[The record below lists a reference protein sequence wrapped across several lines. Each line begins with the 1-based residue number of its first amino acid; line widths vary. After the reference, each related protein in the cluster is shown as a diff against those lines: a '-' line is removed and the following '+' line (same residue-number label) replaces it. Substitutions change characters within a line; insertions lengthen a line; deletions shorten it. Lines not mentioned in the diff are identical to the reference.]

1 MNIKS
6 NLKEYEVIIEE
17 DFNFI
22 HQLIQEDNIL
32 LVIDKNVYEIYYDKL
47 FKDIEEDKIYI
58 VEAIE
63 QNKTIE
69 TALKICERMTSI
81 PAKRNSH
88 LISIGGGII
97 QDLTGFAANI
107 LYRGVMW
114 TFVPTTLLAACDSC
128 IGGKTSLNYLQYKNL
143 LGTFYP
149 PDSIHICSEFFQTL
163 TERDFQSGLGEVVKF
178 NVMYGEEG
186 LTKIELSID
195 RLLNREKQILNE
207 CIVSSLAFKKPF
219 IEEDE
224 FDKGIRIHLNFAHT
238 FGHAFESMSQYVI
251 PHGTAVAM
259 GTIVAN
265 RISMQRGMLKNEMVV
280 RMEAVLKKIIHVD
293 LNEIKFDI
301 DKIINA
307 IRNDKKQTNK
317 NLTAILLDENMKL
330 GIYRD
335 IEKEEIKEAVEYLFK
350 MLS

>member
-6 NLKEYEVIIEE
+6 NLKQYEVIIEQ
-17 DFNFI
+17 DFDFI

-47 FKDIEEDKIYI
+47 FKNIEEDKIYI

-107 LYRGVMW
+107 LYRGVLW

-186 LTKIELSID
+186 LTKIESNID

-238 FGHAFESMSQYVI
+238 FGHAFESMSLYVI

-265 RISMQRGMLKNEMVV
+265 RISMQRGMLTNEMVV

-293 LNEIKFDI
+293 LNEIKCDI
-301 DKIINA
+301 NKIINA
-307 IRNDKKQTNK
+307 IRNDKKQTDQ

-335 IEKEEIKEAVEYLFK
+335 IKKEEIKEAVEYLFK